1 MTCPA
6 AARFCELPRVLRF
19 SGEVVRKLKFSN
31 NSITI
36 REERYMA
43 MDDVF
48 DKLRTLQD
56 ILSQKISLEQDI
68 QEIPKL
74 LVTQEE
80 LLNRLKKSWIEKNQ
94 DHEKAKAAESE
105 FRNLLIDAETA
116 REKAEKNMDAINTQ
130 REYEAL
136 DKEIRDASEKEQQY
150 RKDLQREER
159 ILSDLNEQIKQNTAM
174 IEQQEAELEERR
186 AGIEAEITEKKRQID
201 GLIDKERH
209 LTPDMD
215 SEVLFKFERIIR
227 NKMGRGIVAIK
238 GNVCQG
244 CHMILPVQFA
254 NNVRLGE
261 EIVFCPYCS
270 RILYYEV
277 SEEGEEE
284 FFDSEDS
291 GSLSDLDDIEE
302 EEFDDEEEEEEKVNI
317 DYEE

>member
-1 MTCPA
+1 
-6 AARFCELPRVLRF
+6 
-19 SGEVVRKLKFSN
+19 
-31 NSITI
+31 
-36 REERYMA
+36 MA

-56 ILSQKISLEQDI
+56 ILSKKIVLEQDI

-80 LLNRLKKSWIEKNQ
+80 LLARLKKSFIEKNQ
-94 DHEKAKAAESE
+94 DYEKAKAAESE
-105 FRNLLIDAETA
+105 FRNLLIEAETA
-116 REKAEKNMDAINTQ
+116 REKAEKNMDAISTQ

-159 ILSDLNEQIKQNTAM
+159 LLSDLDEQMKQNAAL
-174 IEQQEAELEERR
+174 IEAQETELADRR
-186 AGIEAEITEKKRQID
+186 AGVEAEIAEKKKQID
-201 GLIDKERH
+201 ELVKQERK
-209 LTPDMD
+209 LTPDLD

-244 CHMILPVQFA
+244 CHMILPVEFA
-254 NNVRLGE
+254 NRVHLGE

-270 RILYYEV
+270 RILYYEE
-277 SEEGEEE
+277 SEQGEEA

-291 GSLSDLDDIEE
+291 GSLSDLDDMEE
-302 EEFDDEEEEEEKVNI
+302 DEFEEDEEEEEKVNI